1 MLLPFRLLPFEA
13 STLFFLC
20 YNSSNRIN
28 CLSFIVLVYQMHDF
42 SRFEVTVCLEKTLFE
57 ILNRC

>member
-28 CLSFIVLVYQMHDF
+28 CLSFIVLVYQMHDL
-42 SRFEVTVCLEKTLFE
+42 SRFEVTVCLV
-57 ILNRC
+57 